1 MQALDSSQATSEILH
16 MRPLP
21 SSDPVLPRCHRCFV
35 SGAITANL
43 PKSSSAAIFFNFVS
57 KMSLCA
63 RILYF
68 VLISPPPLYV
78 VCFVWCVKYGKNYQA
93 IGSNDDYVNAM
104 AQHEDK
110 LVVIK
115 FYDQFC
121 RACDEIRPRYEDL
134 SRSLPEEEAMF
145 YELEVRADGGDPSCL
160 L

>member
-1 MQALDSSQATSEILH
+1 M
-16 MRPLP
+16 
-21 SSDPVLPRCHRCFV
+21 F
-35 SGAITANL
+35 
-43 PKSSSAAIFFNFVS
+43 
-57 KMSLCA
+57 
-63 RILYF
+63 
-68 VLISPPPLYV
+68 
-78 VCFVWCVKYGKNYQA
+78 VCFVWCVKYGINHQA

-121 RACDEIRPRYEDL
+121 KACDEIRPRYEDL
-134 SRSLPEEEAMF
+134 SRSLSEDEAMF